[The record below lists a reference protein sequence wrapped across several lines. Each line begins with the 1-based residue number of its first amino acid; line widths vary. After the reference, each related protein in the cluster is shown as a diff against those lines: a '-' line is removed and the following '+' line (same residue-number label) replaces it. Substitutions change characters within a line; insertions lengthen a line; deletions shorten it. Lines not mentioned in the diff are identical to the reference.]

1 MMEKLA
7 EIKDGTVFKSGVT
20 DRCNLFLGYKK
31 EDRSTDYE
39 LEKRRYLMKKL
50 KFDSYDGVC
59 FLNGLVFFAPVALLV
74 RTQAGVSEHVFFL
87 LQALLSG
94 VIFLGEIPTGFIT
107 DKIGYRKSLILAQVL
122 LLGARSLLLAAFV
135 SRSLALFVVEAVVE
149 GIAACFTSGTGSAY
163 LYNLYGENGYLV
175 KTAHAENFGIA
186 GFIISTVAYAGIYKI
201 SGMEGLLI
209 TTVVMDIIAVVCSF
223 FLRSESS
230 KTIIADRKEVQIL
243 AVFKNK
249 KAFLFVISLAIF
261 SIAWLLI
268 NFFYVVKLEN
278 CGLPVEWM
286 SLIILSYSAVQ
297 MLAEPIL
304 GKLSDGKNGKS
315 SREKLPAVTAATA
328 GVAFLLFG
336 VVKFR
341 AAVLLLMLILPLL
354 LNLPEYLLMDLENQ
368 FVDEAECGSQRAAT
382 LSVLNMGVNLV
393 EILTLSASAF
403 LTKIGIQWCFVFV
416 GCFLMAIAL
425 LFARIQK

>member
-1 MMEKLA
+1 
-7 EIKDGTVFKSGVT
+7 
-20 DRCNLFLGYKK
+20 
-31 EDRSTDYE
+31 
-39 LEKRRYLMKKL
+39 MKKL

-107 DKIGYRKSLILAQVL
+107 DKIGYRKSLIWAQVL
-122 LLGARSLLLAAFV
+122 LFGARSLLLAAYV
-135 SRSLALFVVEAVVE
+135 SQSLALFVVEAVVE
-149 GIAACFTSGTGSAY
+149 GIAACFASGTGSAY
-163 LYNLYGENGYLV
+163 LYDLYGENGYLA
-175 KTAHAENFGIA
+175 KTAHAGNFGTA

-223 FLRSESS
+223 YLRSESS
-230 KTIIADRKEVQIL
+230 KAVIADRKEVQIL
-243 AVFKNK
+243 AIFKNK

-268 NFFYVVKLEN
+268 NFFYVEKLEN

-315 SREKLPAVTAATA
+315 GREKLPAVTAAAA

-341 AAVLLLMLILPLL
+341 SAVLLLMLILPLL

-368 FVDEAECGSQRAAT
+368 FVDETECGSQRAAT

>member
-1 MMEKLA
+1 
-7 EIKDGTVFKSGVT
+7 
-20 DRCNLFLGYKK
+20 
-31 EDRSTDYE
+31 
-39 LEKRRYLMKKL
+39 MKKL

-74 RTQAGVSEHVFFL
+74 RTQAGVSEHIFFL

-107 DKIGYRKSLILAQVL
+107 DKIGYRKSLIWAQVL

-163 LYNLYGENGYLV
+163 LYALYGENGYLA
-175 KTAHAENFGIA
+175 KTAHAGNFGTA

-201 SGMEGLLI
+201 SGMECLLI
-209 TTVVMDIIAVVCSF
+209 TTVVTNIIAVVCSF

-230 KTIIADRKEVQIL
+230 KTVIADRKEVQIL

-268 NFFYVVKLEN
+268 NFFYVEKLEN
-278 CGLPVEWM
+278 CGLPVELM
-286 SLIILSYSAVQ
+286 SLIILIYSAVQ

-304 GKLSDGKNGKS
+304 EKLSVGKNGKS
-315 SREKLPAVTAATA
+315 GRKKLLAVTAVTA

-336 VVKFR
+336 VIKLR

-368 FVDEAECGSQRAAT
+368 FVDETECGSQRAAT

-416 GCFLMAIAL
+416 GCFLMVIAL
-425 LFARIQK
+425 LFVRIQK

>member
-1 MMEKLA
+1 
-7 EIKDGTVFKSGVT
+7 
-20 DRCNLFLGYKK
+20 
-31 EDRSTDYE
+31 
-39 LEKRRYLMKKL
+39 MKKL

-74 RTQAGVSEHVFFL
+74 RTQAGVSEHIFFL

-107 DKIGYRKSLILAQVL
+107 DKIGYRKSLIWAQVL
-122 LLGARSLLLAAFV
+122 LFGARSLLLAAFV

-149 GIAACFTSGTGSAY
+149 GIAVCFTSGTGSAY
-163 LYNLYGENGYLV
+163 LYDLYGENGYLV
-175 KTAHAENFGIA
+175 KTAHAENFGTA

-209 TTVVMDIIAVVCSF
+209 TTVVMDVIAVVCSF
-223 FLRSESS
+223 YLRSESS

-243 AVFKNK
+243 AILKNK

-268 NFFYVVKLEN
+268 NFFYVEKLEN

-315 SREKLPAVTAATA
+315 GRGKLPAVTAATA
-328 GVAFLLFG
+328 GVTFLFFG

-368 FVDEAECGSQRAAT
+368 FVDETECGGQRAAT

-416 GCFLMAIAL
+416 GCFLMVIAL

>member
-1 MMEKLA
+1 
-7 EIKDGTVFKSGVT
+7 
-20 DRCNLFLGYKK
+20 
-31 EDRSTDYE
+31 
-39 LEKRRYLMKKL
+39 MKKL

-74 RTQAGVSEHVFFL
+74 RTQAGVSEHIFFL

-135 SRSLALFVVEAVVE
+135 SRSLVLFVVEAVVE

-163 LYNLYGENGYLV
+163 LYALYGENGYLA
-175 KTAHAENFGIA
+175 KTAHAGNFGTA

-209 TTVVMDIIAVVCSF
+209 TTVVMNIIAVVCSF
-223 FLRSESS
+223 YLRSESS
-230 KTIIADRKEVQIL
+230 KTVIADRKEVQIL
-243 AVFKNK
+243 AIFKNK

-297 MLAEPIL
+297 MLSEPIL

-315 SREKLPAVTAATA
+315 GRGKLPAVTAAAA
-328 GVAFLLFG
+328 GVAFLFLG

-354 LNLPEYLLMDLENQ
+354 LNLPEYLLMNLENQ
-368 FVDEAECGSQRAAT
+368 FVDEAECGSQRAAM

>member
-1 MMEKLA
+1 
-7 EIKDGTVFKSGVT
+7 
-20 DRCNLFLGYKK
+20 
-31 EDRSTDYE
+31 
-39 LEKRRYLMKKL
+39 MKKL

-149 GIAACFTSGTGSAY
+149 GTATCFTSGTGSAY
-163 LYNLYGENGYLV
+163 LYDLYGENGYLV
-175 KTAHAENFGIA
+175 KTAHAENFGTA

-223 FLRSESS
+223 YLRSESS

-243 AVFKNK
+243 AIFKNK

-268 NFFYVVKLEN
+268 NFFYVEKIEN

-315 SREKLPAVTAATA
+315 GRGKLPAVTAATA

-368 FVDEAECGSQRAAT
+368 FVDEAECGSQRAAM

>member
-1 MMEKLA
+1 
-7 EIKDGTVFKSGVT
+7 
-20 DRCNLFLGYKK
+20 
-31 EDRSTDYE
+31 
-39 LEKRRYLMKKL
+39 MKKL

-74 RTQAGVSEHVFFL
+74 RTQAGVSEHIFFL

-107 DKIGYRKSLILAQVL
+107 DKIGYRKSLIWAQVL
-122 LLGARSLLLAAFV
+122 LFGARSLLLAAFV
-135 SRSLALFVVEAVVE
+135 SRSLVLFVVEAVVE

-163 LYNLYGENGYLV
+163 LYALYGENGYLA
-175 KTAHAENFGIA
+175 KTAHAGNFGTA

-223 FLRSESS
+223 YLRSESS

-268 NFFYVVKLEN
+268 NFFYVEKLEN

-304 GKLSDGKNGKS
+304 GKLSDEKNGKS
-315 SREKLPAVTAATA
+315 GRGKLPAVTAATA

-341 AAVLLLMLILPLL
+341 SAVLLLMLILPLL

>member
-1 MMEKLA
+1 
-7 EIKDGTVFKSGVT
+7 
-20 DRCNLFLGYKK
+20 
-31 EDRSTDYE
+31 
-39 LEKRRYLMKKL
+39 MKKI

-122 LLGARSLLLAAFV
+122 LFGARSLLLAAFV

-163 LYNLYGENGYLV
+163 LYDLYGENGYLV
-175 KTAHAENFGIA
+175 KTAHAENFGTA

-243 AVFKNK
+243 AIFKNK

-268 NFFYVVKLEN
+268 NFFYVEKLEN

-286 SLIILSYSAVQ
+286 SLIILNYSAVQ

-315 SREKLPAVTAATA
+315 GRGKLPAVTAATA

-341 AAVLLLMLILPLL
+341 SAVLLLMLILPLL

-368 FVDEAECGSQRAAT
+368 FVDEAECGSQRAAM

-416 GCFLMAIAL
+416 GCFLMVIAH

>member
-1 MMEKLA
+1 
-7 EIKDGTVFKSGVT
+7 
-20 DRCNLFLGYKK
+20 
-31 EDRSTDYE
+31 
-39 LEKRRYLMKKL
+39 MKKL

-74 RTQAGVSEHVFFL
+74 RTQAGVSEHIFFL

-107 DKIGYRKSLILAQVL
+107 DKIGYRKSLILAQML

-163 LYNLYGENGYLV
+163 LYALYGENGYLA
-175 KTAHAENFGIA
+175 KTAHAGNFGTA

-230 KTIIADRKEVQIL
+230 KTVIADRKEVQIL

-268 NFFYVVKLEN
+268 NFFYVEKLEN

-304 GKLSDGKNGKS
+304 EKLSVGKNGKS
-315 SREKLPAVTAATA
+315 GRKKLPAVTAVTA

-336 VVKFR
+336 VIKFR

-368 FVDEAECGSQRAAT
+368 FVDETECGGQRAAT

-416 GCFLMAIAL
+416 GCFLMVIAL
-425 LFARIQK
+425 LFVRIQK

>member
-1 MMEKLA
+1 
-7 EIKDGTVFKSGVT
+7 
-20 DRCNLFLGYKK
+20 
-31 EDRSTDYE
+31 
-39 LEKRRYLMKKL
+39 MKKL

-149 GIAACFTSGTGSAY
+149 GTATCFTSGTGSAY
-163 LYNLYGENGYLV
+163 LYDLYGENGYLV
-175 KTAHAENFGIA
+175 KTAHAENFGTA

-223 FLRSESS
+223 YLRSESS
-230 KTIIADRKEVQIL
+230 KAVIADRKEVQIL
-243 AVFKNK
+243 AIFKNK

-268 NFFYVVKLEN
+268 NFFYVEKIEN

-315 SREKLPAVTAATA
+315 SREKLPAVTATTA

-354 LNLPEYLLMDLENQ
+354 LNLPEYLLMNLENQ

-416 GCFLMAIAL
+416 GCFLMVIAL

>member
-1 MMEKLA
+1 
-7 EIKDGTVFKSGVT
+7 
-20 DRCNLFLGYKK
+20 
-31 EDRSTDYE
+31 
-39 LEKRRYLMKKL
+39 MKKL

-74 RTQAGVSEHVFFL
+74 RTQAGVSEHVFFI

-135 SRSLALFVVEAVVE
+135 SRSLVLFVVEAVVE

-163 LYNLYGENGYLV
+163 LYALYGENGYLA
-175 KTAHAENFGIA
+175 KTAHAGNFGTA

-209 TTVVMDIIAVVCSF
+209 TTVVMDVIAVVCSF
-223 FLRSESS
+223 YLRSESS
-230 KTIIADRKEVQIL
+230 KTVIADRKEVQIL

-268 NFFYVVKLEN
+268 NFFYVEKLEN

-315 SREKLPAVTAATA
+315 GRGKLPAVTAATA

-368 FVDEAECGSQRAAT
+368 FVDETECGSQRAAT

>member
-1 MMEKLA
+1 
-7 EIKDGTVFKSGVT
+7 
-20 DRCNLFLGYKK
+20 
-31 EDRSTDYE
+31 
-39 LEKRRYLMKKL
+39 MKKL

-74 RTQAGVSEHVFFL
+74 RTQAGVSEHVFFI

-94 VIFLGEIPTGFIT
+94 VIFLGEIPTGFKT

-135 SRSLALFVVEAVVE
+135 SRSLVLFVVEAVVE

-163 LYNLYGENGYLV
+163 LYALYGENGYLA
-175 KTAHAENFGIA
+175 KTAHAGNFGTA

-268 NFFYVVKLEN
+268 NFFYVEKLEN

-315 SREKLPAVTAATA
+315 GREKLPAVTAATA

-354 LNLPEYLLMDLENQ
+354 LNLPEYLLMNLENQ

>member
-1 MMEKLA
+1 
-7 EIKDGTVFKSGVT
+7 
-20 DRCNLFLGYKK
+20 
-31 EDRSTDYE
+31 
-39 LEKRRYLMKKL
+39 MKKL

-74 RTQAGVSEHVFFL
+74 RTQAGVSEHIFFL

-163 LYNLYGENGYLV
+163 LYALYGENGYLA
-175 KTAHAENFGIA
+175 KTAHAGNFGTA

-230 KTIIADRKEVQIL
+230 KAVIADRKEVQIL
-243 AVFKNK
+243 AIFKNK

-315 SREKLPAVTAATA
+315 GRKKLPAVTAATA

-368 FVDEAECGSQRAAT
+368 FVDETECGSQRAAT

>member
-1 MMEKLA
+1 
-7 EIKDGTVFKSGVT
+7 
-20 DRCNLFLGYKK
+20 
-31 EDRSTDYE
+31 
-39 LEKRRYLMKKL
+39 MKKL

-135 SRSLALFVVEAVVE
+135 SRSLVLFVVEAVVE

-163 LYNLYGENGYLV
+163 LYALYGENGYLA
-175 KTAHAENFGIA
+175 KTAHAGNFGTA

-209 TTVVMDIIAVVCSF
+209 TTVVMNIIAVVCSF
-223 FLRSESS
+223 YLRSESS
-230 KTIIADRKEVQIL
+230 KTVIADRKEVQIL

-268 NFFYVVKLEN
+268 NFFYVEKLEN

-304 GKLSDGKNGKS
+304 GKLSDGKKGKS
-315 SREKLPAVTAATA
+315 GRGKLPAVTAATA

-354 LNLPEYLLMDLENQ
+354 LNLPEYLLMNLENQ

>member
-1 MMEKLA
+1 
-7 EIKDGTVFKSGVT
+7 
-20 DRCNLFLGYKK
+20 
-31 EDRSTDYE
+31 
-39 LEKRRYLMKKL
+39 MKKL

-74 RTQAGVSEHVFFL
+74 RTQAGVSEHVFFI

-135 SRSLALFVVEAVVE
+135 SRSLVLFVVEAVVE

-163 LYNLYGENGYLV
+163 LYALYGENGYLA
-175 KTAHAENFGIA
+175 KTAHAGNFGTA

-209 TTVVMDIIAVVCSF
+209 TTVVMDVIAVVCSF

-268 NFFYVVKLEN
+268 NFFYVEKLEN

-354 LNLPEYLLMDLENQ
+354 LNLPKYLLMNLENQ

>member
-1 MMEKLA
+1 
-7 EIKDGTVFKSGVT
+7 
-20 DRCNLFLGYKK
+20 
-31 EDRSTDYE
+31 
-39 LEKRRYLMKKL
+39 MKKI

-149 GIAACFTSGTGSAY
+149 GTATCFTSGTGSAY
-163 LYNLYGENGYLV
+163 LYDLYGENGYLV
-175 KTAHAENFGIA
+175 KTAHAENFGTA

-243 AVFKNK
+243 AIFKNK

-315 SREKLPAVTAATA
+315 SREKLPAVTAAAA

-336 VVKFR
+336 MVKFR

-368 FVDEAECGSQRAAT
+368 FVDETECGSQRAAT

>member
-1 MMEKLA
+1 
-7 EIKDGTVFKSGVT
+7 
-20 DRCNLFLGYKK
+20 
-31 EDRSTDYE
+31 
-39 LEKRRYLMKKL
+39 MKKL

-74 RTQAGVSEHVFFL
+74 RTQAGVSEHVFFI

-135 SRSLALFVVEAVVE
+135 SRSLVLFVVEAVVE

-163 LYNLYGENGYLV
+163 LYDLYGENGYLV
-175 KTAHAENFGIA
+175 KTAHAENFGTA

-230 KTIIADRKEVQIL
+230 KAVIADRKEVQIL

-249 KAFLFVISLAIF
+249 KAFLFVISLAIL

-315 SREKLPAVTAATA
+315 SREKLPAVTAAAA

-354 LNLPEYLLMDLENQ
+354 LNLPEYLLMNLENQ

-416 GCFLMAIAL
+416 GCFLMVIAL

>member
-1 MMEKLA
+1 
-7 EIKDGTVFKSGVT
+7 
-20 DRCNLFLGYKK
+20 
-31 EDRSTDYE
+31 
-39 LEKRRYLMKKL
+39 MKKL

-149 GIAACFTSGTGSAY
+149 GTATCFTSGTGSAY
-163 LYNLYGENGYLV
+163 LYDLYGENGYLV
-175 KTAHAENFGIA
+175 KTAHAENFGTA

-209 TTVVMDIIAVVCSF
+209 TTVVMDVIAVVCSF
-223 FLRSESS
+223 YLRSESS

-268 NFFYVVKLEN
+268 NFFYVEKLEN

-315 SREKLPAVTAATA
+315 GRGKLPAVTAAAA
-328 GVAFLLFG
+328 GVAFLFFG

-341 AAVLLLMLILPLL
+341 AAVLLLMLMLPLL
-354 LNLPEYLLMDLENQ
+354 LNLPEYLLMNLENQ

>member
-1 MMEKLA
+1 
-7 EIKDGTVFKSGVT
+7 
-20 DRCNLFLGYKK
+20 
-31 EDRSTDYE
+31 
-39 LEKRRYLMKKL
+39 MKKL

-74 RTQAGVSEHVFFL
+74 RTQAGVSEHIFFL

-122 LLGARSLLLAAFV
+122 LFGARSLLLAAFV

-163 LYNLYGENGYLV
+163 LYDLYGENGYLV

-230 KTIIADRKEVQIL
+230 KTVIADRKEVQIL

-268 NFFYVVKLEN
+268 NFFYVEKLEN

-315 SREKLPAVTAATA
+315 GREKLPAVTAATA

-341 AAVLLLMLILPLL
+341 SAVLLLMLILPLL
-354 LNLPEYLLMDLENQ
+354 LNLPEYLLMNLENQ

-416 GCFLMAIAL
+416 GCFLMVIAL

>member
-1 MMEKLA
+1 
-7 EIKDGTVFKSGVT
+7 
-20 DRCNLFLGYKK
+20 
-31 EDRSTDYE
+31 
-39 LEKRRYLMKKL
+39 MKKL

-74 RTQAGVSEHVFFL
+74 RTQAGVSEHIFFL

-135 SRSLALFVVEAVVE
+135 SRSLVLFVVEAVVE

-163 LYNLYGENGYLV
+163 LYALYGENGYLV
-175 KTAHAENFGIA
+175 KTAHAENFGTA

-230 KTIIADRKEVQIL
+230 KAVIADRKEVQIL
-243 AVFKNK
+243 AIFKNK

-268 NFFYVVKLEN
+268 NFFYVEKLEN

-304 GKLSDGKNGKS
+304 EKLSVGKNGKS
-315 SREKLPAVTAATA
+315 GRKKLPAVTAVTA

-336 VVKFR
+336 VIKFR

-368 FVDEAECGSQRAAT
+368 FVDETECGGQRAAT

-416 GCFLMAIAL
+416 GCFLMVIAH

>member
-1 MMEKLA
+1 
-7 EIKDGTVFKSGVT
+7 
-20 DRCNLFLGYKK
+20 
-31 EDRSTDYE
+31 
-39 LEKRRYLMKKL
+39 MKKL
-50 KFDSYDGVC
+50 KFDSYDGVF

-74 RTQAGVSEHVFFL
+74 RTQAGVSEHIFFL

-135 SRSLALFVVEAVVE
+135 SRSLVLFVVEAVVE

-163 LYNLYGENGYLV
+163 LYALYGENGYLA
-175 KTAHAENFGIA
+175 KTAHAGNFGTA

-230 KTIIADRKEVQIL
+230 KAVIADRKEVQIL
-243 AVFKNK
+243 AIFKNK

-261 SIAWLLI
+261 RIAWLLI
-268 NFFYVVKLEN
+268 NFFYVEKLEN

-315 SREKLPAVTAATA
+315 SREKLPAVTAVTA

-336 VVKFR
+336 VIKFR

-368 FVDEAECGSQRAAT
+368 FVDETECGSQRAAT

-416 GCFLMAIAL
+416 GCFLMAIAH

>member
-1 MMEKLA
+1 
-7 EIKDGTVFKSGVT
+7 
-20 DRCNLFLGYKK
+20 
-31 EDRSTDYE
+31 
-39 LEKRRYLMKKL
+39 MKKL

-74 RTQAGVSEHVFFL
+74 RTQAGVSEHIFFL

-94 VIFLGEIPTGFIT
+94 VISLGEIPTGFIT

-135 SRSLALFVVEAVVE
+135 SRSLVLFVVEAVVE

-163 LYNLYGENGYLV
+163 LYALYGENGYLA
-175 KTAHAENFGIA
+175 KTAHAGNFGTA

-223 FLRSESS
+223 YLRSESS

-243 AVFKNK
+243 AIFKNK

-278 CGLPVEWM
+278 CGLSVEWM

-315 SREKLPAVTAATA
+315 GRGKLPAVTAATA
-328 GVAFLLFG
+328 GVTFLFFG

-368 FVDEAECGSQRAAT
+368 FVDETECGGQRAAT

-416 GCFLMAIAL
+416 GCFLMVIAL

>member
-1 MMEKLA
+1 
-7 EIKDGTVFKSGVT
+7 
-20 DRCNLFLGYKK
+20 
-31 EDRSTDYE
+31 
-39 LEKRRYLMKKL
+39 MKKL

-74 RTQAGVSEHVFFL
+74 RTQAGVSEHVFFI

-135 SRSLALFVVEAVVE
+135 SRSLVLFVVEAVVE

-163 LYNLYGENGYLV
+163 LYDLYGENGYLV
-175 KTAHAENFGIA
+175 KTAHAENFGTA

-230 KTIIADRKEVQIL
+230 KAVIADRKEVQIL

-315 SREKLPAVTAATA
+315 SREKLPAVTAAAA

-354 LNLPEYLLMDLENQ
+354 LNLPEYLLMNLENQ
-368 FVDEAECGSQRAAT
+368 FVDEAEFGSQRAAT

-416 GCFLMAIAL
+416 GCFLMVIAL

>member
-1 MMEKLA
+1 
-7 EIKDGTVFKSGVT
+7 
-20 DRCNLFLGYKK
+20 
-31 EDRSTDYE
+31 
-39 LEKRRYLMKKL
+39 MKKL

-74 RTQAGVSEHVFFL
+74 RTQAGVSEHVFFI

-135 SRSLALFVVEAVVE
+135 SRSLVLFVVEAVVE

-163 LYNLYGENGYLV
+163 LYDLYGENGYLV
-175 KTAHAENFGIA
+175 KTAHAENFGTA

-230 KTIIADRKEVQIL
+230 KAVIADRKEVQIL

-315 SREKLPAVTAATA
+315 SREKLPAVTAAAA

-354 LNLPEYLLMDLENQ
+354 LNLPEYLLMNLENQ

-382 LSVLNMGVNLV
+382 LSVLNMGGNLV

-416 GCFLMAIAL
+416 GCFLMVIAL

>member
-1 MMEKLA
+1 
-7 EIKDGTVFKSGVT
+7 
-20 DRCNLFLGYKK
+20 
-31 EDRSTDYE
+31 
-39 LEKRRYLMKKL
+39 MKKL

-74 RTQAGVSEHVFFL
+74 RTQAGVSEHIFFL

-149 GIAACFTSGTGSAY
+149 GTATCFTSGTGSAY
-163 LYNLYGENGYLV
+163 LYDLYGENGYLV
-175 KTAHAENFGIA
+175 KTAHAENFGTA

-230 KTIIADRKEVQIL
+230 KAVIADRKEVQIL
-243 AVFKNK
+243 AIFKNK

-268 NFFYVVKLEN
+268 NFFYVEKLEN

-286 SLIILSYSAVQ
+286 SLIILNYSAVQ

-315 SREKLPAVTAATA
+315 GREKLPAVTAAAA

-368 FVDEAECGSQRAAT
+368 FVDEAECGSQRAAM

>member
-1 MMEKLA
+1 
-7 EIKDGTVFKSGVT
+7 
-20 DRCNLFLGYKK
+20 
-31 EDRSTDYE
+31 
-39 LEKRRYLMKKL
+39 MKKL

-74 RTQAGVSEHVFFL
+74 RTQAGVSEHIFFL

-135 SRSLALFVVEAVVE
+135 SRSLVLFVVEAVVE

-163 LYNLYGENGYLV
+163 LYALYGENGYLA
-175 KTAHAENFGIA
+175 KTAHAGNFGTA

-223 FLRSESS
+223 YLRSESS

-243 AVFKNK
+243 AIFKNK

-315 SREKLPAVTAATA
+315 GRGKLPAVTAAAA
-328 GVAFLLFG
+328 GVAFLFFG

-354 LNLPEYLLMDLENQ
+354 LNLPEYLLMNLENQ
-368 FVDEAECGSQRAAT
+368 FVDEAECGSQRAAM

>member
-1 MMEKLA
+1 
-7 EIKDGTVFKSGVT
+7 
-20 DRCNLFLGYKK
+20 
-31 EDRSTDYE
+31 
-39 LEKRRYLMKKL
+39 
-50 KFDSYDGVC
+50 
-59 FLNGLVFFAPVALLV
+59 
-74 RTQAGVSEHVFFL
+74 
-87 LQALLSG
+87 
-94 VIFLGEIPTGFIT
+94 
-107 DKIGYRKSLILAQVL
+107 
-122 LLGARSLLLAAFV
+122 
-135 SRSLALFVVEAVVE
+135 
-149 GIAACFTSGTGSAY
+149 
-163 LYNLYGENGYLV
+163 
-175 KTAHAENFGIA
+175 
-186 GFIISTVAYAGIYKI
+186 
-201 SGMEGLLI
+201 MEGLLI

-230 KTIIADRKEVQIL
+230 KAVIADRKEVQIL
-243 AVFKNK
+243 AIFKNK

-268 NFFYVVKLEN
+268 NFFYVEKLEN
-278 CGLPVEWM
+278 CGLPVECM

-315 SREKLPAVTAATA
+315 GRKKLPAVTAVTA

-336 VVKFR
+336 VIKFR

-368 FVDEAECGSQRAAT
+368 FVDETECGSQRAAT
-382 LSVLNMGVNLV
+382 LSVINMGVNLV

>member
-1 MMEKLA
+1 
-7 EIKDGTVFKSGVT
+7 
-20 DRCNLFLGYKK
+20 
-31 EDRSTDYE
+31 
-39 LEKRRYLMKKL
+39 MKKL

-135 SRSLALFVVEAVVE
+135 SRSLVLFVVEAVVE

-163 LYNLYGENGYLV
+163 LYALYGENGYLE
-175 KTAHAENFGIA
+175 KTAHAGNFGTA

-223 FLRSESS
+223 YLRSESS

-243 AVFKNK
+243 AIFKNK

-286 SLIILSYSAVQ
+286 SLIILIYSAVQ

-304 GKLSDGKNGKS
+304 EKLSVGKNGKS
-315 SREKLPAVTAATA
+315 GRGKLPAVTAATA

-341 AAVLLLMLILPLL
+341 VAVLLLMLILPLL
-354 LNLPEYLLMDLENQ
+354 LNLPEYLLMNLENQ

>member
-1 MMEKLA
+1 
-7 EIKDGTVFKSGVT
+7 
-20 DRCNLFLGYKK
+20 
-31 EDRSTDYE
+31 
-39 LEKRRYLMKKL
+39 MKKL

-74 RTQAGVSEHVFFL
+74 RTQAGVSEHIFFL

-107 DKIGYRKSLILAQVL
+107 DKIGYRKSLIWAQVL
-122 LLGARSLLLAAFV
+122 LFGARSLLLAAFV
-135 SRSLALFVVEAVVE
+135 SRSLVLFVVEAVVE

-163 LYNLYGENGYLV
+163 LYALYGENGYLA
-175 KTAHAENFGIA
+175 KTAHAGNFGTA

-209 TTVVMDIIAVVCSF
+209 TTVVMNIIAVVCSF
-223 FLRSESS
+223 YLRSESS
-230 KTIIADRKEVQIL
+230 KTVIADRKEVQIL

-268 NFFYVVKLEN
+268 NFFYVEKLEN

-315 SREKLPAVTAATA
+315 GREKLPTVTASIA

-416 GCFLMAIAL
+416 GCFLMVIAL

>member
-1 MMEKLA
+1 
-7 EIKDGTVFKSGVT
+7 
-20 DRCNLFLGYKK
+20 
-31 EDRSTDYE
+31 
-39 LEKRRYLMKKL
+39 MKKL

-163 LYNLYGENGYLV
+163 LYALYGENGYLA
-175 KTAHAENFGIA
+175 KTAHAGNFGTA

-209 TTVVMDIIAVVCSF
+209 TTVVMDVIAVVCSF
-223 FLRSESS
+223 YLRSESS
-230 KTIIADRKEVQIL
+230 KAVIADRKEVQIL
-243 AVFKNK
+243 AIFKNK

-278 CGLPVEWM
+278 CGLPVECM

-368 FVDEAECGSQRAAT
+368 FVDETECGSQRAAT

-416 GCFLMAIAL
+416 GGFLMAIAL

>member
-1 MMEKLA
+1 
-7 EIKDGTVFKSGVT
+7 
-20 DRCNLFLGYKK
+20 
-31 EDRSTDYE
+31 
-39 LEKRRYLMKKL
+39 MKKL

-135 SRSLALFVVEAVVE
+135 SRSLVLFVVEAVVE

-163 LYNLYGENGYLV
+163 LYALYGENGYLA
-175 KTAHAENFGIA
+175 KTAHAGNFGTA

-209 TTVVMDIIAVVCSF
+209 TTVVMDVIAVVCSF
-223 FLRSESS
+223 YLRSESS

-243 AVFKNK
+243 AIFKNK

-297 MLAEPIL
+297 MLSEPIL

-315 SREKLPAVTAATA
+315 ARGKLPAVTAATA

-341 AAVLLLMLILPLL
+341 SAVLLLMLILPLL

>member
-1 MMEKLA
+1 
-7 EIKDGTVFKSGVT
+7 
-20 DRCNLFLGYKK
+20 
-31 EDRSTDYE
+31 
-39 LEKRRYLMKKL
+39 MKKL

-74 RTQAGVSEHVFFL
+74 RTQAGVSEHVFFI

-107 DKIGYRKSLILAQVL
+107 DKIGYRKSLIWAQVL
-122 LLGARSLLLAAFV
+122 LFGARSLLLAAFV

-149 GIAACFTSGTGSAY
+149 GIAVCFTSGTGSAY
-163 LYNLYGENGYLV
+163 LYDLYGENGYLV
-175 KTAHAENFGIA
+175 KTAHAENFGTA

-243 AVFKNK
+243 AIFKNK

-286 SLIILSYSAVQ
+286 SLIILIYSAVQ

-315 SREKLPAVTAATA
+315 GRGKLPAVTAATA

-341 AAVLLLMLILPLL
+341 SAVLLLMLILPLL
-354 LNLPEYLLMDLENQ
+354 LNLPEYLLMNLENQ

-416 GCFLMAIAL
+416 GCFLMVIAL

>member
-1 MMEKLA
+1 
-7 EIKDGTVFKSGVT
+7 
-20 DRCNLFLGYKK
+20 
-31 EDRSTDYE
+31 
-39 LEKRRYLMKKL
+39 MKKI

-74 RTQAGVSEHVFFL
+74 RTQAGVSEHIFFL

-135 SRSLALFVVEAVVE
+135 SRSLVLFVVEAVVE

-163 LYNLYGENGYLV
+163 LYALYGENGYLA
-175 KTAHAENFGIA
+175 KTAHAGNFGTA

-230 KTIIADRKEVQIL
+230 KAVIADRKEVQIL
-243 AVFKNK
+243 AIFKNK

-268 NFFYVVKLEN
+268 NFFYVEKLEN

-315 SREKLPAVTAATA
+315 SREKLPAVTAVTA

-336 VVKFR
+336 VIKFR

-368 FVDEAECGSQRAAT
+368 FVDETECGSQRAAT

-416 GCFLMAIAL
+416 GCFLMAIAH

>member
-1 MMEKLA
+1 
-7 EIKDGTVFKSGVT
+7 
-20 DRCNLFLGYKK
+20 
-31 EDRSTDYE
+31 
-39 LEKRRYLMKKL
+39 MKKL

-135 SRSLALFVVEAVVE
+135 SRSLVLFVVEAVVE

-163 LYNLYGENGYLV
+163 LYALYGENGYLA
-175 KTAHAENFGIA
+175 KTAHAGNFGTA

-209 TTVVMDIIAVVCSF
+209 TTVVMDVIAVVCSF
-223 FLRSESS
+223 YLRSESS
-230 KTIIADRKEVQIL
+230 KTVIADRKEVQIL

-268 NFFYVVKLEN
+268 NFFYVEKLEN

-315 SREKLPAVTAATA
+315 GRGKLPAVTAATA

>member
-1 MMEKLA
+1 
-7 EIKDGTVFKSGVT
+7 
-20 DRCNLFLGYKK
+20 
-31 EDRSTDYE
+31 
-39 LEKRRYLMKKL
+39 MKKI

-107 DKIGYRKSLILAQVL
+107 DKIGYRKSLILAQML

-149 GIAACFTSGTGSAY
+149 GTATCFTSGTGSAY
-163 LYNLYGENGYLV
+163 LYDLYGENGYLV
-175 KTAHAENFGIA
+175 KTAHAENFGTA

-223 FLRSESS
+223 YLRSESS

-243 AVFKNK
+243 AIFKNK
-249 KAFLFVISLAIF
+249 KAVLFVISLAIF

-315 SREKLPAVTAATA
+315 SRGKLPAVTAATA

>member
-1 MMEKLA
+1 
-7 EIKDGTVFKSGVT
+7 
-20 DRCNLFLGYKK
+20 
-31 EDRSTDYE
+31 
-39 LEKRRYLMKKL
+39 MKKL

-149 GIAACFTSGTGSAY
+149 GTAACFTSGTGSAY
-163 LYNLYGENGYLV
+163 LYDLYGENGYLV
-175 KTAHAENFGIA
+175 KTAHAENFGTA

-209 TTVVMDIIAVVCSF
+209 TTVVMNIIAVVCSF

-230 KTIIADRKEVQIL
+230 KTVIADRKEVQIL
-243 AVFKNK
+243 EVFKNK

-268 NFFYVVKLEN
+268 NFFYVEKLEN

-315 SREKLPAVTAATA
+315 GRKKLPAVTAATA

-354 LNLPEYLLMDLENQ
+354 LNLPEYLLMNLENQ
-368 FVDEAECGSQRAAT
+368 FVDEAECGSQRAAM

>member
-1 MMEKLA
+1 
-7 EIKDGTVFKSGVT
+7 
-20 DRCNLFLGYKK
+20 
-31 EDRSTDYE
+31 
-39 LEKRRYLMKKL
+39 MKKL

-149 GIAACFTSGTGSAY
+149 GTATCFTSGTGSAY
-163 LYNLYGENGYLV
+163 LYDLYGENGYLV
-175 KTAHAENFGIA
+175 KTAHAENFGTA

-209 TTVVMDIIAVVCSF
+209 TTVVMNIIAVVCSF
-223 FLRSESS
+223 YLRSESS
-230 KTIIADRKEVQIL
+230 KTVIADRKEVQIL

-268 NFFYVVKLEN
+268 NFFYVEKLEN

-315 SREKLPAVTAATA
+315 SREKLPAVTAAAA

-354 LNLPEYLLMDLENQ
+354 LNLPEYLLMNLENQ

>member
-1 MMEKLA
+1 
-7 EIKDGTVFKSGVT
+7 
-20 DRCNLFLGYKK
+20 
-31 EDRSTDYE
+31 
-39 LEKRRYLMKKL
+39 MKKL

-74 RTQAGVSEHVFFL
+74 RTQAGVSEHIFFL

-149 GIAACFTSGTGSAY
+149 GIAACFASGTGSAY
-163 LYNLYGENGYLV
+163 LYDLYGENGYLV
-175 KTAHAENFGIA
+175 KTAHAENFGTA

-243 AVFKNK
+243 AIFKNK

-286 SLIILSYSAVQ
+286 SLIILIYSAVQ

-304 GKLSDGKNGKS
+304 EKLSDGKNGKS
-315 SREKLPAVTAATA
+315 GRGKLPAVTAATA

-341 AAVLLLMLILPLL
+341 SAVLLLMLILPLL

-368 FVDEAECGSQRAAT
+368 FVDETECGSQRAAT

>member
-1 MMEKLA
+1 
-7 EIKDGTVFKSGVT
+7 
-20 DRCNLFLGYKK
+20 
-31 EDRSTDYE
+31 
-39 LEKRRYLMKKL
+39 MKKL

-74 RTQAGVSEHVFFL
+74 RTQAGVSEHIFFL

-135 SRSLALFVVEAVVE
+135 SRSIVLFVVEAVVE

-163 LYNLYGENGYLV
+163 LYALYGENGYLA
-175 KTAHAENFGIA
+175 KTAHAGNFGTA

-243 AVFKNK
+243 AIFKNK

-268 NFFYVVKLEN
+268 NFFYVEKLEN

-315 SREKLPAVTAATA
+315 GRGKLPAVTAATA

-368 FVDEAECGSQRAAT
+368 FVDETECGSQRAAT

-416 GCFLMAIAL
+416 GCFLMVIAL